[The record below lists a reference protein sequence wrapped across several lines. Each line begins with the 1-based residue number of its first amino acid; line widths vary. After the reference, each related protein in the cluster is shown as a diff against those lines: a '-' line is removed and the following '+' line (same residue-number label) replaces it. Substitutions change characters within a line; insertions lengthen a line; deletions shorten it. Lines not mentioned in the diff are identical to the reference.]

1 MKILVR
7 GIRGAI
13 TVDNNEP
20 AEIVERVTELLVT
33 MVEANDIQSQDIA
46 VVNFSSTADLDAQF
60 PAVAARKMGW
70 SEVPLFGTLE
80 IDCPSGL
87 PMCIRVL
94 ILLNTELPQHAIKHS
109 YLRGASVLRPDV
121 NK

>member
-20 AEIVERVTELLVT
+20 SEIVERTTELLVA
-33 MVEANDIQSQDIA
+33 MVDANKIQIEDIA
-46 VVNFSSTADLDAQF
+46 VVHFSSTVDIDSEF
-60 PAVAARKMGW
+60 PAVAARKLGW
-70 SEVPLFGTLE
+70 LEVPLFGTQE
-80 IDCPSGL
+80 INCPGGL
-87 PMCIRVL
+87 ALCIRVL
-94 ILLNTELPQHAIKHS
+94 ILLNTDLAQNAIKHS
-109 YLRGASVLRPDV
+109 YLRGAKVLRPDV